1 MAKIIVAG
9 SINMDVVARAQR
21 HPVPGETVFGRDLRY
36 IPGGKGSN
44 QAVAAS
50 RLGGDVTLVGK
61 LGRDPFGNTLY
72 DFLQAEKLNLMHL
85 QRSETAPSGIALIVV
100 DDRSENTIVVIAG
113 SNGEVDAD
121 SVAPL
126 TLSSGEIV
134 LSQFEIPQPAI
145 KALFEKAHAQGAL
158 TVLNP
163 APAAPFVDGLLALID
178 VLVVNETELAF
189 LSGSGHVPSAHEEII
204 ALARSLRARDSQRI
218 LVTLGA
224 QGALCLD
231 GDTVHRVEGQ
241 KVQAVDTTGAGD
253 CFVGALS
260 VALAEGQS
268 LPDAMRFA
276 NIAASISVTRLG
288 ASASLP
294 HRHEVNALVKR

>member
-9 SINMDVVARAQR
+9 SINMDVVARAER
-21 HPVPGETVFGRDLRY
+21 HPVPGETVFGRELRY

-50 RLGGDVTLVGK
+50 RLGGDVSLVGK

-72 DFLQAEKLNLMHL
+72 DFLQSEKLNLTYL

-100 DDRSENTIVVIAG
+100 DARSENTIVVIAG

-126 TLSSGEIV
+126 TFDGSEIV

-145 KALFEKAHAQGAL
+145 KALFEKAHASGAL

-189 LSGSGHVPSAHEEII
+189 LSGSGHVPNTPDEII
-204 ALARSLRARDSQRI
+204 GLARSLRVRESQRI

-253 CFVGALS
+253 CFVGGLA
-260 VALAEGQS
+260 VALADGHT
-268 LPDAMRFA
+268 LAKAMRFA
-276 NIAASISVTRLG
+276 NAAASISVTRLG

-294 HRHEVNALVKR
+294 HRHEVEVLLR